1 MPSSTN
7 TFIVYAR
14 DDKAVKERLLKHLYV
29 FRKAPYNMEIWHDEF
44 IEAGEEWE
52 RRIRE
57 RLEKT
62 DIFIMLISVDF
73 LNSQFINDVEFK
85 AAVARHQEGKSII
98 LPVIIKPCL
107 WDEDFHIGEVK
118 FNFRQLQV
126 LPKEGKPL
134 SDWQSED
141 HGLHNIAE
149 SIRIILTRRLESE
162 EAKAAQTEK
171 EQKSKREK
179 EIQKKAKEQQE
190 MQALIAQEKE
200 EDAAWT
206 ITKERNTIASYTQ
219 YIKTYPKG
227 KYRKN
232 AEVAIQGLKVA
243 EEENKIHASQQLELE
258 AWNRAKRAN
267 TIWSYQTYLTQFPE
281 GTYHVTATDLIEKL
295 RPKPSR
301 PIFNPVVGPLK
312 SGPGTGELSKRTKP
326 GSSVRAAKAN
336 IPTYNYL
343 TDFVWWLMLLLV
355 MAISIGALI
364 LGKYLVVQLM
374 FATGLGLPVFYI
386 VPNIVLLI
394 AGICWGFAYARYGA
408 LEHDSGVGALDG
420 LIEPYRMMFDGE
432 FTAGIFSAPI
442 INVLAISILIA
453 LVGYL
458 LHALGL
464 NASFVFPIIFIIINL
479 VAIWSFWDLS

>member
-29 FRKAPYNMEIWHDEF
+29 FRKPPYNMEIWHDEF

-52 RRIRE
+52 RKIRE

-85 AAVARHQEGKSII
+85 AAVSRHREGKSII

-107 WDEDFHIGEVK
+107 WDNDFEMDEFK

-149 SIRIILTRRLESE
+149 SIRVILTRRH
-162 EAKAAQTEK
+162 EAEQARAIQAEK
-171 EQKSKREK
+171 EQESKREK
-179 EIQKKAKEQQE
+179 EIQKKAKEKQE
-190 MQALIAQEKE
+190 MQALIKQEKE
-200 EDAAWT
+200 EDDAWT
-206 ITKERNTIASYTQ
+206 LTKQRNTIASYNE
-219 YIKTYPKG
+219 YIKIHPKG
-227 KYRKN
+227 RYRAN
-232 AEVAIQGLKVA
+232 ADEAIQALKRA
-243 EEENKIHASQQLELE
+243 DEEKRINASQQLELE

-267 TIWSYQTYLTQFPE
+267 TIWSYQTYLTQFPN
-281 GTYHVTATDLIEKL
+281 GIYHTTATDLIEKL
-295 RPKPSR
+295 RPGRRILNPGVGSLTSTPSIGELPKR
-301 PIFNPVVGPLK
+301 TPVN
-312 SGPGTGELSKRTKP
+312 SGTGMA
-326 GSSVRAAKAN
+326 GSN

-355 MAISIGALI
+355 IAVSVGALA
-364 LGKYLVVQLM
+364 LGKFLVLQLM
-374 FATGLGLPVFYI
+374 FATEPRLPIFYI
-386 VPNIVLLI
+386 PPDIVLLI
-394 AGICWGFAYARYGA
+394 AGGCWGFVYARYGA
-408 LEHDSGVGALDG
+408 LEHNSAVGAFDG
-420 LIEPYRMMFDGE
+420 LIEPYRMIFEGE

-442 INVLAISILIA
+442 INFIVITAIIA
-453 LVGYL
+453 MVGYL
-458 LHALGL
+458 LYVLGISAYFL
-464 NASFVFPIIFIIINL
+464 FLIIFIVINL
-479 VAIWSFWDLS
+479 IAIWSFWDLS